1 MNQKGF
7 INIVIIILVVA
18 IAGTVGYFALVKKQ
32 TLPIETNQPQQ
43 TNTPVT
49 SQTPTTKNNPTATQ
63 QATSINN
70 KLVVCDSEKEKEIS
84 RLRQE
89 GGVVK
94 DIDSRSPI
102 IVGFYTT
109 RENPHLKETYRDLEQ
124 ATKYGWGEFYDFIE
138 GYAPPTPL
146 SGLGQHFNDG
156 DLIKIEPDWT
166 KDGLALQVKRAEKFS
181 LPTRQD
187 FLGQAEKT
195 FNTNLE
201 GIFQCANSRS
211 SDFPSFMSAIEPT
224 VVWNR
229 LTNQALVTYQGT
241 QEYKGS
247 VKVVNVSI
255 MLDQSG
261 TPLSIFVGSK
271 VVPLTL

>member
-1 MNQKGF
+1 MISKKF
-7 INIVIIILVVA
+7 LIILLVVVIA
-18 IAGTVGYFALVKKQ
+18 IGVGVFLISTKQ
-32 TLPIETNQPQQ
+32 SSPTQQ
-43 TNTPVT
+43 TT
-49 SQTPTTKNNPTATQ
+49 STV
-63 QATSINN
+63 N
-70 KLVVCDSEKEKEIS
+70 KLVVCDSKKENEIS

-94 DIDSRSPI
+94 DIDSGSPV

-124 ATKYGWGEFYDFIE
+124 AAKYGWGGFYDFIE

-146 SGLGQHFNDG
+146 SELKQHFNDG

-166 KDGLALQVKRAEKFS
+166 KDGIALRVKNGEKLS

-195 FNTNLE
+195 FNTNSE
-201 GIFQCANSRS
+201 TIFQCANSRS
-211 SDFPSFMSAIEPT
+211 SDFQSFRSGIEPS
-224 VVWNR
+224 VVWDR
-229 LTNQALVTYQGT
+229 LNNQALVTYQGT
-241 QEYKGS
+241 QEYKGG
-247 VKVVNVSI
+247 VKVIDVSI
-255 MLDQSG
+255 LLDQSS